1 MPKGFNLSRLFL
13 FICLG
18 SSLSFAGFFLDSEI
32 EKPPVK
38 QNSFFSYG
46 GGVFAA
52 YYLSAFDFGVNL
64 QGQFRLLPHHGL
76 NLFFN
81 ADISEPF
88 YEAGGDWHFIFW
100 GTLPENGFENYF
112 RLGFSGTLFEKS
124 EKWHSSPLIFA
135 GCGRDTRLWENA
147 QFLIRVGFRISYLLG
162 ESIGRGFSVY
172 GIKQTKIAN
181 TVIHG
186 EFSILL
192 F

>member
-1 MPKGFNLSRLFL
+1 MPKGLSRLFL

-18 SSLSFAGFFLDSEI
+18 TSFGFAGFFLDNEL
-32 EKPPVK
+32 EKPKVK
-38 QNSFFSYG
+38 QNSFFNYG
-46 GGVFAA
+46 GGVFTA
-52 YYLSAFDFGVNL
+52 YYLSAFDFGLDL
-64 QGQFRLLPHHGL
+64 QAQFRLFPRHGL
-76 NLFFN
+76 NFFIN
-81 ADISEPF
+81 ADLSEPF

-100 GTLPENGFENYF
+100 GTIPEDGFENYF
-112 RLGFSGTLFEKS
+112 RLGISETVFEKE
-124 EKWHSSPLIFA
+124 EKWQTSPLVFI
-135 GCGRDTRLWENA
+135 GYGRDTRPWDTA
-147 QFLIRVGFRISYLLG
+147 QFLFRVGFRISYLLG